1 MSRQHVGTVDAVAEQ
16 AVTYDGV
23 PEGVTFDEA
32 GWVPTA
38 DRVIEQ

>member
-16 AVTYDGV
+16 AVTFNGI

-32 GWVPTA
+32 LWVPTA
-38 DRVIEQ
+38 EMVIEQ